1 MINSEV
7 SSTLPDSVRQE
18 LGETAGRLLTETLTL
33 LQTAVEKLRIAT
45 QLDQSNEALRG
56 EHANIIHMKY

>member
-1 MINSEV
+1 M
-7 SSTLPDSVRQE
+7 RQE

-45 QLDQSNEALRG
+45 QLDQTNEALRG
-56 EHANIIHMKY
+56 EYTHNIYIISKFIFSSHLFY